1 VVGPDGTFWI
11 SAYPNLL
18 FRVKRS
24 GEITTFTLP
33 NPTEDAMDL
42 AAGPDGSLWYAPTGT
57 KAVGRI
63 TPAGQVQDF
72 PLPVDPTGAI
82 ARGSDGYVWVATI
95 GFLYRFDSGGSSTR
109 YPLAFPGSV
118 GIRHMIAGPDGSLW
132 FTYSGD
138 ETGIARFQPPAEL
151 ASSQYLSGARFETK
165 VTWSSPGFGT
175 DVPAPVIRIT
185 GDTGAVYFF
194 SPGNVELILKVV
206 DGTAVNGKRWVFVAA
221 LTDVAYTL
229 TIRDLLTGVVQ
240 TYSRPQGQMVSFADT
255 AAFGF

>member
-1 VVGPDGTFWI
+1 
-11 SAYPNLL
+11 
-18 FRVKRS
+18 
-24 GEITTFTLP
+24 
-33 NPTEDAMDL
+33 
-42 AAGPDGSLWYAPTGT
+42 
-57 KAVGRI
+57 
-63 TPAGQVQDF
+63 
-72 PLPVDPTGAI
+72 
-82 ARGSDGYVWVATI
+82 
-95 GFLYRFDSGGSSTR
+95 
-109 YPLAFPGSV
+109 
-118 GIRHMIAGPDGSLW
+118 MIAGPDGNLW

-138 ETGIARFQPPAEL
+138 ETGIARFQPPADL
-151 ASSQYLSGARFETK
+151 ASLQYLSGARFETK

-175 DVPAPVIRIT
+175 DLPAPVIRIT

-229 TIRDLLTGVVQ
+229 TIRDLLTGALQ